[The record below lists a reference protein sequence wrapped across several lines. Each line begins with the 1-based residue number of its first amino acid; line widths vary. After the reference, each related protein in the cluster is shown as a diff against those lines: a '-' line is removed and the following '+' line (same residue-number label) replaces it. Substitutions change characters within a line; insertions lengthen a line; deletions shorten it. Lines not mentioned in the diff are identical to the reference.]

1 MVAGRSAE
9 YKAEYSSPNFRVVL
23 LSTVLNP
30 NEPFWTVLNSTT
42 LKVAVN
48 IEILYTPT
56 FRVVLLSTVLNHN
69 QQHYSKSSCINIEI
83 LHTPT
88 FRVVLLS
95 TIVNHTQQYYPK
107 SSCIYKE
114 ILYTPTFRVVLL
126 WTVLTFSMTTNS
138 CHQKVNKFCTSVVC
152 LYSNGCC
159 YHFFVDHYFL
169 SLEGQ

>member
-1 MVAGRSAE
+1 MAGWTEE
-9 YKAEYSSPNFRVVL
+9 YNAEYSSLWHDGVQNVMQ
-23 LSTVLNP
+23 SIHHGGM
-30 NEPFWTVLNSTT
+30 
-42 LKVAVN
+42 

-126 WTVLTFSMTTNS
+126 
-138 CHQKVNKFCTSVVC
+138 
-152 LYSNGCC
+152 
-159 YHFFVDHYFL
+159 
-169 SLEGQ
+169 